1 MKMQHHV
8 ETLPSG
14 KTVPLPPSERKKKQ
28 KLEDGTPE
36 DSQDLTEH
44 DQSAKEEEGAYI
56 DLIDE
61 SIFQSIPDDPNQPF
75 YLPQYSYASVQYRLI
90 EENNEILKQHLDY
103 ESQTLEKLDKENDKL
118 LSELMSIEVN
128 EKATNDFFKDLTLK
142 NTKKTLKSN
151 NNHYRSGAHVVYHEI
166 QTEEID

>member
-28 KLEDGTPE
+28 KLEDGAPD
-36 DSQDLTEH
+36 DSQDVTEP
-44 DQSAKEEEGAYI
+44 DQSIKEDESAYI

-75 YLPQYSYASVQYRLI
+75 YLPQYTYASAQYHLI

-103 ESQTLEKLDKENDKL
+103 ESQTLEKIGQRK
-118 LSELMSIEVN
+118 
-128 EKATNDFFKDLTLK
+128 
-142 NTKKTLKSN
+142 
-151 NNHYRSGAHVVYHEI
+151 
-166 QTEEID
+166 